1 MNWKKIAIK
10 YNEKDDI
17 YLWRMG
23 KNNRDGLRKRI
34 EYN

>member
-17 YLWRMG
+17 YLFMENG
-23 KNNRDGLRKRI
+23 KI
-34 EYN
+34 TEMV